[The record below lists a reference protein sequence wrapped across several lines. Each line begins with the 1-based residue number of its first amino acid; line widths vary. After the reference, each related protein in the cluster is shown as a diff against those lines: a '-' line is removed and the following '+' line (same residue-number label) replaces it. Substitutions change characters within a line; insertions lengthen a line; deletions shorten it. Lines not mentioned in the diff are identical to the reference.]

1 MPAAKGG
8 IMRRLYRGETNIDF
22 IGQRRKWYLAS
33 AIVVLICLASIVFR
47 GFQFGIEFSGG
58 NSYQVP
64 VQPGTSLS
72 QMRAPRKNPA
82 VQVSSSQTPGSAGAK
97 PYVIRTENFGDPRP

>member
-64 VQPGTSLS
+64 VQPGTTLS
-72 QMRAPRKNPA
+72 QMRAAAEKPA
-82 VQVSSSQTPGSAGAK
+82 CRSPA
-97 PYVIRTENFGDPRP
+97 RRPPAPAAPSPT